1 MAENENFSKDN
12 NTENILTE
20 NTENTENTASAE
32 NTQTEA
38 KADKHLLTLHL
49 SHKNGSKTLHLKK
62 GHIIAA
68 SLAALIVLGG
78 GAYAGVSYLQTQNR
92 LTNSQQQ
99 LAEMEKENRKL
110 TQRTEMLENEN
121 EEYTQHINEIQM
133 KTEELENKMTE
144 LENTKQSLAEE
155 INNMNGSTTSTT
167 TTESTEEAAASN
179 DTASA
184 ETDLSTACLS
194 ILENGSTSQS
204 GEKTFT
210 TIVTTSY
217 NKATSLSAQLDKMNV
232 MLDMTGASF
241 VDVATNVTETL
252 AQYSNVPMGYPVEDY
267 VISTEFNP
275 DGNAAIS
282 DGRVHKGVDLSTRSQ
297 IVPISATAAGTVVEA
312 TYHDEYGYYVKIDH
326 GNGFTTLYAHNSE
339 NLVEVGD
346 TVKKGDV
353 IAMTGSTGMS
363 TGVHCHYEIQLNG
376 IYQNPKDYE

>member
-1 MAENENFSKDN
+1 MEENQNLSEDN
-12 NTENILTE
+12 NTENI
-20 NTENTENTASAE
+20 
-32 NTQTEA
+32 QTEE

-62 GHIIAA
+62 GHLIAA
-68 SLAALIVLGG
+68 SVAALLVLGG

-110 TQRTEMLENEN
+110 TQRTEMLETEN
-121 EEYTQHINEIQM
+121 EEYTQHINEIQL

-155 INNMNGSTTSTT
+155 INNMSGTSTD
-167 TTESTEEAAASN
+167 STAVASAESN

-184 ETDLSTACLS
+184 ETDLTTACLS
-194 ILENGSTSQS
+194 ILENSNTTQS

-217 NKATSLSAQLDKMNV
+217 NKTASLSAQLDKMNV
-232 MLDMTGASF
+232 MLDLAGASF

-252 AQYSNVPMGYPVEDY
+252 AQYSNIPTGYPLEDF
-267 VISTEFNP
+267 VFSTGFNP
-275 DGNAAIS
+275 DGDPSIS
-282 DGRVHKGVDLSTRSQ
+282 DGRVHKGIDLSTRSQ
-297 IVPISATAAGTVVEA
+297 ILPISATAAGTVVEA
-312 TYHDEYGYYVKIDH
+312 TYHDDFGYYVKIDH

-363 TGVHCHYEIQLNG
+363 TGIHCHYEIQLNG

>member
-20 NTENTENTASAE
+20 NTENTASAE
-32 NTQTEA
+32 NTQAEA
-38 KADKHLLTLHL
+38 KADKHLITLHL

-62 GHIIAA
+62 GHLIAA
-68 SLAALIVLGG
+68 SVAALLVLGG

-155 INNMNGSTTSTT
+155 INNMSGSTTSTT
-167 TTESTEEAAASN
+167 TTESTEDASAASN

-184 ETDLSTACLS
+184 EADLSTACLS

-232 MLDMTGASF
+232 MLDLTGASF

-267 VISTEFNP
+267 VMSTEFNP

-297 IVPISATAAGTVVEA
+297 IVPISATAAGTVVESS
-312 TYHDEYGYYVKIDH
+312 YHDEFGYYVKIDH

>member
-1 MAENENFSKDN
+1 MAENQNFSKDN
-12 NTENILTE
+12 DTENVL
-20 NTENTENTASAE
+20 TENTENTASTE
-32 NTQTEA
+32 NAQT
-38 KADKHLLTLHL
+38 DKPLITLHL

-68 SLAALIVLGG
+68 SVAALIVLGG

-155 INNMNGSTTSTT
+155 INNMSGSSTSAA
-167 TTESTEEAAASN
+167 TTESTEEAPAENN

-184 ETDLSTACLS
+184 EADLPTACLS
-194 ILENGSTSQS
+194 ILENGNTSQS

-217 NKATSLSAQLDKMNV
+217 NKATSLSAQLDKMTV
-232 MLDMTGASF
+232 MLDLTGASF

-252 AQYSNVPMGYPVEDY
+252 AQYSNVPMGYPVEEY

-297 IVPISATAAGTVVEA
+297 IVPIRATAAGTVVEA
-312 TYHDEYGYYVKIDH
+312 SFHDDFGYYVKIDH

-376 IYQNPKDYE
+376 IYQNPEDYE

>member
-1 MAENENFSKDN
+1 MAENQNFSKDN
-12 NTENILTE
+12 DTETILAEHTE
-20 NTENTENTASAE
+20 NTQA
-32 NTQTEA
+32 
-38 KADKHLLTLHL
+38 ADKHLLTLHL
-49 SHKNGSKTLHLKK
+49 SHKNGSRTLYLKK
-62 GHIIAA
+62 GHLIAA
-68 SLAALIVLGG
+68 SLAALLVLGG
-78 GAYAGVSYLQTQNR
+78 GAYAGISYLQAQNR

-144 LENTKQSLAEE
+144 LENTKESLAEE
-155 INNMNGSTTSTT
+155 INSMSGGTTDSP
-167 TTESTEEAAASN
+167 AAASD

-194 ILENGSTSQS
+194 ILENGNASQS

-217 NKATSLSAQLDKMNV
+217 NKTASLSAQLDKMYV
-232 MLDMTGASF
+232 MLDLTGASF

-252 AQYSNVPMGYPVEDY
+252 AQYSNVPMGYPVEEY

-297 IVPISATAAGTVVEA
+297 IVPIYATAAGTVVEA
-312 TYHDEYGYYVKIDH
+312 AYHDDFGYYVKIDH

-339 NLVEVGD
+339 NLVQVGD
-346 TVKKGDV
+346 KVKKGDV
-353 IAMTGSTGMS
+353 IGMTGSTGMS
-363 TGVHCHYEIQLNG
+363 TGIHCHYEIQLNG
-376 IYQNPKDYE
+376 IYQNPQDYV

>member
-12 NTENILTE
+12 NTETIQT
-20 NTENTENTASAE
+20 E

-38 KADKHLLTLHL
+38 KADKHLITLHL

-62 GHIIAA
+62 GHLIAA
-68 SLAALIVLGG
+68 SVAALLVLGG

-92 LTNSQQQ
+92 LSNSQQQ

-110 TQRTEMLENEN
+110 TQRTEILENEN

-155 INNMNGSTTSTT
+155 INNMSGSTTSTT

-184 ETDLSTACLS
+184 EADLSTACLS
-194 ILENGSTSQS
+194 ILENGNTSQS

-217 NKATSLSAQLDKMNV
+217 NKATSLSAQLDRMNV
-232 MLDMTGASF
+232 MLDLTGASF

-267 VISTEFNP
+267 VMSTEFNP
-275 DGNAAIS
+275 DGDPTIS

-312 TYHDEYGYYVKIDH
+312 TYHDDYGYYVKIDH

-363 TGVHCHYEIQLNG
+363 TGIHCHYEIQLNG

>member
-1 MAENENFSKDN
+1 MAENQNFSKDN
-12 NTENILTE
+12 NTETIQTE
-20 NTENTENTASAE
+20 NTQA
-32 NTQTEA
+32 EA
-38 KADKHLLTLHL
+38 KADKHLITLHL

-62 GHIIAA
+62 GHLIAA
-68 SLAALIVLGG
+68 SVAALLVLGG

-110 TQRTEMLENEN
+110 TQRTEILENEN

-155 INNMNGSTTSTT
+155 INNMSGSTTSTT
-167 TTESTEEAAASN
+167 TTESTEDASAASN

-184 ETDLSTACLS
+184 EADLSTACLS

-232 MLDMTGASF
+232 MLDLTGASF

-297 IVPISATAAGTVVEA
+297 IVPISATAAGTVVESS
-312 TYHDEYGYYVKIDH
+312 YHDEFGYYVKIDH

>member
-1 MAENENFSKDN
+1 MAENQDFSKDN
-12 NTENILTE
+12 NTET
-20 NTENTENTASAE
+20 TAT
-32 NTQTEA
+32 TQTETQVQ
-38 KADKHLLTLHL
+38 ADKHLLTLHL
-49 SHKNGSKTLHLKK
+49 SHKNGTKTLHLKK
-62 GHIIAA
+62 GHFIAA

-92 LTNSQQQ
+92 LNNSQQQ

-144 LENTKQSLAEE
+144 LENTKQSLADE
-155 INNMNGSTTSTT
+155 INNMSGNSAATTTDGSTGTT
-167 TTESTEEAAASN
+167 KAAPAQSD

-184 ETDLSTACLS
+184 EANLSTACLS
-194 ILENGSTSQS
+194 ILENDKTETT

-217 NKATSLSAQLDKMNV
+217 HKTASLSAQLDKMSV
-232 MLDMTGASF
+232 LLDLTGASF

-267 VISTEFNP
+267 VVSTEFNP
-275 DGNAAIS
+275 DGDPSIS
-282 DGRVHKGVDLSTRSQ
+282 DGRVHKGMDLSTRSQ
-297 IVPISATAAGTVVEA
+297 IVPICATASGTVVESA
-312 TYHDEYGYYVKIDH
+312 FHPEFGNYVKIDH

-339 NLVEVGD
+339 NLVQVGD
-346 TVKKGDV
+346 KVKKGDV

-376 IYQNPKDYE
+376 IYQNPRDYE

>member
-1 MAENENFSKDN
+1 MAENQNFSKDN
-12 NTENILTE
+12 DTVNVLTEQTE
-20 NTENTENTASAE
+20 NTE

-38 KADKHLLTLHL
+38 KEDKHLMTLHL

-62 GHIIAA
+62 GHLIAA
-68 SLAALIVLGG
+68 SVAALLVLGG
-78 GAYAGVSYLQTQNR
+78 GAYAGVSYLQAQNR
-92 LTNSQQQ
+92 LTTSQQQ

-155 INNMNGSTTSTT
+155 INNMSGTTTSTDGT
-167 TTESTEEAAASN
+167 AAASMENN

-184 ETDLSTACLS
+184 EANLSNACLS
-194 ILENGSTSQS
+194 ILENGSTAQL

-217 NKATSLSAQLDKMNV
+217 NKTAALSAQLDKMNV
-232 MLDMTGASF
+232 LMDLTGASF

-252 AQYSNVPMGYPVEDY
+252 AQYSNVPMGYPLEDF
-267 VISTEFNP
+267 VFSTGFNP
-275 DGNAAIS
+275 DGDPSIS
-282 DGRVHKGVDLSTRSQ
+282 DGRVHKGIDLSTRSQ
-297 IVPISATAAGTVVEA
+297 ILPISATAAGTVVESA
-312 TYHDEYGYYVKIDH
+312 YHDDYGYYVKIDH

-339 NLVEVGD
+339 NLAEVGD

-363 TGVHCHYEIQLNG
+363 TGIHCHYEIQLNG
-376 IYQNPKDYE
+376 IYQNPRDYE

>member
-20 NTENTENTASAE
+20 NTENTASAE
-32 NTQTEA
+32 NTQAEA
-38 KADKHLLTLHL
+38 KADKHLITLHL

-62 GHIIAA
+62 GHLIAA
-68 SLAALIVLGG
+68 SVAALLVLGG

-155 INNMNGSTTSTT
+155 INNMSGSTTSTT
-167 TTESTEEAAASN
+167 TTESTEDASAASN

-184 ETDLSTACLS
+184 EADLSTACLS

-232 MLDMTGASF
+232 MLDLTGASF

-267 VISTEFNP
+267 VMSTEFNP

-312 TYHDEYGYYVKIDH
+312 TYHDDYGYYVKIDH

>member
-1 MAENENFSKDN
+1 MEENQNFSKDN

-20 NTENTENTASAE
+20 NTE

-62 GHIIAA
+62 VHLIAA
-68 SLAALIVLGG
+68 SVAALIVLGG

-99 LAEMEKENRKL
+99 LAEMEKENRRL

-155 INNMNGSTTSTT
+155 INNMSGSTTSTT
-167 TTESTEEAAASN
+167 TTESTEEAAAKSN
-179 DTASA
+179 DTASTEA
-184 ETDLSTACLS
+184 DLSTACLS
-194 ILENGSTSQS
+194 ILENGNTSQS

-232 MLDMTGASF
+232 MLDLTGASF

-252 AQYSNVPMGYPVEDY
+252 AQYSNVPMGYPLEEY

-275 DGNAAIS
+275 DGDPSIS

-297 IVPISATAAGTVVEA
+297 ILPISATAAGTVVEA
-312 TYHDEYGYYVKIDH
+312 AFHNDYGYYVKIDH

-339 NLVEVGD
+339 NLV
-346 TVKKGDV
+346 
-353 IAMTGSTGMS
+353 
-363 TGVHCHYEIQLNG
+363 
-376 IYQNPKDYE
+376 

>member
-1 MAENENFSKDN
+1 MEENQNFSKDN
-12 NTENILTE
+12 NTETIQT
-20 NTENTENTASAE
+20 E

-62 GHIIAA
+62 GHLIAA
-68 SLAALIVLGG
+68 SVAALLVLGG

-155 INNMNGSTTSTT
+155 INNMSGSTTSTT
-167 TTESTEEAAASN
+167 TTESIEDAFAASN

-184 ETDLSTACLS
+184 EANLSTACLS
-194 ILENGSTSQS
+194 ILENGGTSQT

-217 NKATSLSAQLDKMNV
+217 NKTASLSAQLDKMNV
-232 MLDMTGASF
+232 MLDLAGASF

-252 AQYSNVPMGYPVEDY
+252 AQYSNVPSGVPVEGGI
-267 VISTEFNP
+267 VSTEFNP
-275 DGNAAIS
+275 DGDPSIS
-282 DGRVHKGVDLSTRSQ
+282 DGRVHKGMDFSTRSQ
-297 IVPISATAAGTVVEA
+297 ILPISATAAGTVVESS
-312 TYHDEYGYYVKIDH
+312 YHDEFGYYVKIDH

>member
-12 NTENILTE
+12 NTETIQT
-20 NTENTENTASAE
+20 E

-49 SHKNGSKTLHLKK
+49 SHKSGSKTLHLRK
-62 GHIIAA
+62 GHLIAA
-68 SLAALIVLGG
+68 SVAALLVLGG
-78 GAYAGVSYLQTQNR
+78 GAYAGVSYLQAQSR

-155 INNMNGSTTSTT
+155 INNMSGTSTD
-167 TTESTEEAAASN
+167 STA
-179 DTASA
+179 TASA
-184 ETDLSTACLS
+184 ENGDTACAEANLSTACLS
-194 ILENGSTSQS
+194 ILENGGTSQT

-217 NKATSLSAQLDKMNV
+217 NKTASLSAQLDKMNV
-232 MLDMTGASF
+232 MLDLAGASF

-252 AQYSNVPMGYPVEDY
+252 AQYSNVPSGVPVEGGI
-267 VISTEFNP
+267 VSTEFNP
-275 DGNAAIS
+275 DGDPSIS
-282 DGRVHKGVDLSTRSQ
+282 DGRVHKGMDFSTRSQ
-297 IVPISATAAGTVVEA
+297 ILPIEATAAGTVVESS
-312 TYHDEYGYYVKIDH
+312 YHDEFGYYVKIDH

>member
-1 MAENENFSKDN
+1 MEENQNFSKDN
-12 NTENILTE
+12 NTETIQT
-20 NTENTENTASAE
+20 E

-62 GHIIAA
+62 GHLIAA
-68 SLAALIVLGG
+68 SVAALLVLGG

-155 INNMNGSTTSTT
+155 INNMSGTSTD
-167 TTESTEEAAASN
+167 STA
-179 DTASA
+179 TASA
-184 ETDLSTACLS
+184 ENGDTACAEANLSTACLS
-194 ILENGSTSQS
+194 ILENGGTSQT

-217 NKATSLSAQLDKMNV
+217 NKTASLSAQLDKMNV
-232 MLDMTGASF
+232 MLDLAGASF

-252 AQYSNVPMGYPVEDY
+252 AQYSNVPSGVPVEGGI
-267 VISTEFNP
+267 VSTEFNP
-275 DGNAAIS
+275 DGDPSIS
-282 DGRVHKGVDLSTRSQ
+282 DGRVHKGMDFSTRSQ
-297 IVPISATAAGTVVEA
+297 ILPSEATAAGTVVESS
-312 TYHDEYGYYVKIDH
+312 YHDEFGYYVKIDH

-339 NLVEVGD
+339 NLVEVGN

-363 TGVHCHYEIQLNG
+363 TGIHCHYEIQLNG

>member
-1 MAENENFSKDN
+1 MEENQNFSKDN

-20 NTENTENTASAE
+20 NTE

-62 GHIIAA
+62 GHLIAA
-68 SLAALIVLGG
+68 SVAALIVLGG

-155 INNMNGSTTSTT
+155 INNMSGSTTSTT
-167 TTESTEEAAASN
+167 TTESTEEVAAKSN
-179 DTASA
+179 DTASTEA
-184 ETDLSTACLS
+184 DLSTACLS

-217 NKATSLSAQLDKMNV
+217 NKATSLSTQLDKMNV
-232 MLDMTGASF
+232 MLDLTGASF

-252 AQYSNVPMGYPVEDY
+252 AQYSSVPMGYPLEEY

-275 DGNAAIS
+275 DGDPSIS

-297 IVPISATAAGTVVEA
+297 ILPISATAAGTVVEA
-312 TYHDEYGYYVKIDH
+312 AFHNDYGYYVKIDH

-363 TGVHCHYEIQLNG
+363 TGIHCHYEIQLNG

>member
-1 MAENENFSKDN
+1 M
-12 NTENILTE
+12 
-20 NTENTENTASAE
+20 
-32 NTQTEA
+32 
-38 KADKHLLTLHL
+38 
-49 SHKNGSKTLHLKK
+49 
-62 GHIIAA
+62 
-68 SLAALIVLGG
+68 LGG

-155 INNMNGSTTSTT
+155 INNMSGSTTSTT
-167 TTESTEEAAASN
+167 TTESTEEAAAKSN
-179 DTASA
+179 DTASTEA
-184 ETDLSTACLS
+184 DLSTACLS

-232 MLDMTGASF
+232 MLDLTGASF

-252 AQYSNVPMGYPVEDY
+252 AQYSNVPMGYPLEEY

-275 DGNAAIS
+275 DGDPSIS

-297 IVPISATAAGTVVEA
+297 ILPISATAAGTVVEA
-312 TYHDEYGYYVKIDH
+312 AFHNDYGYYVKIDH

-363 TGVHCHYEIQLNG
+363 TGIHCHYESQLNG

>member
-12 NTENILTE
+12 NTEN
-20 NTENTENTASAE
+20 
-32 NTQTEA
+32 TQAEA
-38 KADKHLLTLHL
+38 KADKHLITLHL
-49 SHKNGSKTLHLKK
+49 SHKNGSKTLHLRK
-62 GHIIAA
+62 GHLIAA
-68 SLAALIVLGG
+68 SVAALLVLGG
-78 GAYAGVSYLQTQNR
+78 GAYAGVSYLQAQSR
-92 LTNSQQQ
+92 LTNSQEQ
-99 LAEMEKENRKL
+99 LAENRKL
-110 TQRTEMLENEN
+110 THRTEILENEN

-155 INNMNGSTTSTT
+155 INNMSGTSTD
-167 TTESTEEAAASN
+167 STA
-179 DTASA
+179 TASA
-184 ETDLSTACLS
+184 ENGDTACAEANLSTACLS

-232 MLDMTGASF
+232 MLDLTGASF

-252 AQYSNVPMGYPVEDY
+252 AQYSNVPMGYPLEEY

-297 IVPISATAAGTVVEA
+297 IVPINATAAGTVVEA
-312 TYHDEYGYYVKIDH
+312 TYHDDYGYYVKIDH

>member
-1 MAENENFSKDN
+1 MEENQNFSKDN
-12 NTENILTE
+12 NTETIQT
-20 NTENTENTASAE
+20 E

-49 SHKNGSKTLHLKK
+49 SHKSGSKTLHLKK
-62 GHIIAA
+62 GHLIAA
-68 SLAALIVLGG
+68 SVAALLVLGG
-78 GAYAGVSYLQTQNR
+78 GAYAGVSYLQAQSR

-144 LENTKQSLAEE
+144 LENTKQSLADE
-155 INNMNGSTTSTT
+155 INNMSCTSTD
-167 TTESTEEAAASN
+167 STA
-179 DTASA
+179 TASA
-184 ETDLSTACLS
+184 ENGDTACAEANLSTACLS
-194 ILENGSTSQS
+194 ILENGGTSQT

-217 NKATSLSAQLDKMNV
+217 NKTASLSAQLDKMNV
-232 MLDMTGASF
+232 MLDLAGASF

-252 AQYSNVPMGYPVEDY
+252 AQYSNVPSGVPVEGGI
-267 VISTEFNP
+267 VSTEFNP
-275 DGNAAIS
+275 DGDPSIS
-282 DGRVHKGVDLSTRSQ
+282 DGRVHKGMDFSTRSQ
-297 IVPISATAAGTVVEA
+297 ILPIEATAAGTVVESS
-312 TYHDEYGYYVKIDH
+312 YHDEFGYYVKIDH

-363 TGVHCHYEIQLNG
+363 TGIHCHYEIQLNG

>member
-20 NTENTENTASAE
+20 NTENTASAE
-32 NTQTEA
+32 NTQAEA

-62 GHIIAA
+62 GHLIAA
-68 SLAALIVLGG
+68 SVAALLILGG
-78 GAYAGVSYLQTQNR
+78 GAYAGVSYLQAQSR

-110 TQRTEMLENEN
+110 TQRTEILENEN

-155 INNMNGSTTSTT
+155 INNMSGSTTSTT
-167 TTESTEEAAASN
+167 TTESTEDASAASN

-184 ETDLSTACLS
+184 EADLSTACLS
-194 ILENGSTSQS
+194 ILENGNTSQS

-232 MLDMTGASF
+232 MLDLTGASF

-252 AQYSNVPMGYPVEDY
+252 AQYSNVPMGYPLEEY

-312 TYHDEYGYYVKIDH
+312 TYHDDYGYYVKIDH

>member
-1 MAENENFSKDN
+1 MEENQNFSKDN
-12 NTENILTE
+12 NTETIQT
-20 NTENTENTASAE
+20 E

-49 SHKNGSKTLHLKK
+49 SHKNGSKTLHLRK
-62 GHIIAA
+62 GHLIAA
-68 SLAALIVLGG
+68 SVAALLVLGG
-78 GAYAGVSYLQTQNR
+78 GAYAGVSYLQAQNR
-92 LTNSQQQ
+92 LTNSQEQ

-155 INNMNGSTTSTT
+155 INNMSGSTTSTT
-167 TTESTEEAAASN
+167 TTENTEAAAASN

-184 ETDLSTACLS
+184 EANLSTACLS

-232 MLDMTGASF
+232 MLDLTGASF

-252 AQYSNVPMGYPVEDY
+252 AQYSNVPMGYPLEEY

-297 IVPISATAAGTVVEA
+297 ILPISATAAGTVVEA
-312 TYHDEYGYYVKIDH
+312 TYHDDYGYYVKIDH

-363 TGVHCHYEIQLNG
+363 TGIHCHYEIQLNG